1 MTIATLTTRT
11 AQTSDAT
18 PAKIQA
24 AFADLVGDG
33 SKLAVAHAVLNTL
46 GALIDPASKQDIAS
60 LVTALGSPAQTGDI
74 SALLTKLG
82 TTLAVSAANLPLPT
96 GAATDA
102 NLVAILNAIKAQIDI
117 APLFVTDGTHYYV
130 RREQVNEGT
139 QAITVVF
146 ENIDGTAATPASVSA
161 LSPIVASGSSGGAAS
176 TRYVEQTLFD
186 VTTGATGYAA
196 GDVIARAVFY
206 DTSTSSV
213 VASAWLN
220 LTQGTT
226 LSGAPTAA
234 NLREQTQNIAVTS
247 SALPAGAATEATLSL
262 IRALLA
268 GTLAVALPTG
278 KATPANSLSVKAFDN
293 LATGTIAAATANA
306 AYTVALGNGEGVVGF
321 SVSGLTASGATLTA
335 EATNN
340 SGNWVAI
347 NTILPGSG
355 ALSQTITADG
365 NYRVNAAG
373 HDNVRLR
380 VSAGGTGTITVGS
393 DASSAQGLVALSAVA
408 STRGVAGLGALTA
421 VPAGSTNG
429 TALGTMPAGAQ
440 GARLYLPTGASI
452 TFAVASAAPSS
463 APTTFTVSASTTG
476 PNWDENLSGG
486 QMIYVTAVTGSPLFR
501 WY

>member
-1 MTIATLTTRT
+1 MA
-11 AQTSDAT
+11 ASDLLLKDQSAT
-18 PAKIQA
+18 PAGFAPESTDQGTNTAGVTIKRSMFGAKDGALATLGSTTDAPWDGAAASPTEMAILK
-24 AFADLVGDG
+24 AFA
-33 SKLAVAHAVLNTL
+33 AVIL
-46 GALIDPASKQDIAS
+46 GVSGKTVP
-60 LVTALGSPAQTGDI
+60 
-74 SALLTKLG
+74 
-82 TTLAVSAANLPLPT
+82 VSAANLPLPA

-102 NLVAILNAIKAQIDI
+102 NLVAILNALKAQIDI

-161 LSPIVASGSSGGAAS
+161 LTPIVASGSSGGTAS

-186 VTTGATGYAA
+186 VTTGATGYAV
-196 GDVIARAVFY
+196 GDVIARAVFS

-234 NLREQTQNIAVTS
+234 NLREQTQNTIITQ
-247 SALPAGAATEATLSL
+247 SALPTGAATEATLGL

-268 GTLAVALPTG
+268 GTLAMR
-278 KATPANSLSVKAFDN
+278 
-293 LATGTIAAATANA
+293 GT
-306 AYTVALGNGEGVVGF
+306 
-321 SVSGLTASGATLTA
+321 
-335 EATNN
+335 
-340 SGNWVAI
+340 
-347 NTILPGSG
+347 
-355 ALSQTITADG
+355 
-365 NYRVNAAG
+365 
-373 HDNVRLR
+373 
-380 VSAGGTGTITVGS
+380 
-393 DASSAQGLVALSAVA
+393 
-408 STRGVAGLGALTA
+408 AGLGALAA
-421 VPAGSTNG
+421 VPGFSANG

-452 TFAVASAAPSS
+452 TFAVASTAPSS

-486 QMIYVTAVTGSPLFR
+486 QMIYITAVTGSPLFR